1 MGDAERDTVDGAA
14 ATARINA
21 AAVKLPPFWSGNP
34 ESWFRRIEAKF
45 RLNGIVSSR
54 TKADHVLSN
63 LEEKIGESLGDVGES
78 GTTPYEDVKAALI
91 GTCGKSKAQRVAE
104 ILDTPDLG
112 CERPSLLVSRLVSL
126 RGDDMTL
133 DDVLRT
139 VFLRAL
145 PGRVRLVL
153 ENDADNIQGLGKKAD
168 AFFTHAGVAINAT
181 SSAVPDAPMAA
192 LSLDTSPPAVN
203 ASSRP
208 HTFNKPAPRRDDRR
222 RNNDQRPSRS
232 RQGGGDVESFVL
244 CRFHA
249 KWGAAAHRCEPPCH
263 MATGNAPAGNQR

>member
-1 MGDAERDTVDGAA
+1 MSEIEGDAVDGAA
-14 ATARINA
+14 ATPQINA
-21 AAVKLPPFWSGNP
+21 AAVKLPPFWEGAP
-34 ESWFRRIEAKF
+34 EAWFRRVEAKF

-63 LEEKIGESLGDVGES
+63 LEEKIGGSLGDVGEAGS
-78 GTTPYEDVKAALI
+78 TPYEDVKAALI

-112 CERPSLLVSRLVSL
+112 NERPSLLVSRLCAL
-126 RGDDMTL
+126 KGDDMTL
-133 DDVLRT
+133 DDVLRA
-139 VFLRAL
+139 VFLRSL

-153 ENDADNIQGLGKKAD
+153 ENDTDNIQGLGKKAD

-181 SSAVPDAPMAA
+181 SSTVLDAPMAD
-192 LSLDTSPPAVN
+192 LSLGASSSAVN
-203 ASSRP
+203 VSSRP
-208 HTFNKPAPRRDDRR
+208 PVFNKPAPRRDDWR

-232 RQGGGDVESFVL
+232 LQGGGDVERVTL

-249 KWGAAAHRCEPPCH
+249 RWGAKAYQCEPPCH
-263 MATGNAPAGNQR
+263 MASGNDQAGSRS